1 MGADIPTFLSPLEKI
16 SGVVENLRI
25 EKGYQDLIFNKTD
38 SQVAGVAAIGAA
50 AIGQAASATVL
61 GNASAGAEVSMDF
74 FACTVN
80 GMSLRGAFH
89 KVEFVNGDH
98 IEFVIEREAD
108 LFIVHAARS
117 PAARMLWM
125 PQHQIRGIN
134 AQIACDIR
142 WSLMFPSLAVLMMI
156 TMQFFGREDFGKRP
170 LSDELMLYSMVFSV
184 TFVITVWI
192 RMRFRGFA
200 REATEVLR
208 AFGYENPEHV
218 DLGRLHKQAEKAV
231 AAATGVLPPLVEP
244 WSYRY

>member
-50 AIGQAASATVL
+50 AMGQAASASVL
-61 GNASAGAEVSMDF
+61 GNASGGAEVSMQF

-125 PQHQIRGIN
+125 SQHQIRGIN
-134 AQIACDIR
+134 AQKACDIR
-142 WSLMFPSLAVLMMI
+142 WCIMYPLLSIPFAILV
-156 TMQFFGREDFGKRP
+156 QFFSVGDLGMLP
-170 LSDELMLYSMVFSV
+170 LSVQLGICAGMFLIS
-184 TFVITVWI
+184 FVITVWI
-192 RMRFRGFA
+192 RSRFRGFA
-200 REATEVLR
+200 YQATEVLR
-208 AFGYENPEHV
+208 ALGYEHPEDV
-218 DLGRLHKQAEKAV
+218 DLNRVHKQAQKAL
-231 AAATGVLPPLVEP
+231 AAATGTLPPLVSA

>member
-1 MGADIPTFLSPLEKI
+1 MSQLKKI

-25 EKGYQDLIFNKTD
+25 EKGYQDLIFTKND
-38 SQVAGVAAIGAA
+38 GQLAGVAAVGAA
-50 AIGQAASATVL
+50 AMGQVASATVL
-61 GNASAGAEVSMDF
+61 SNASGGAEIGMDF

-80 GMSLRGAFH
+80 GAALRGAFH
-89 KVEFVNGDH
+89 KVEFGNGDL
-98 IEFVIEREAD
+98 IEFVVEPED
-108 LFIVHAARS
+108 DFFTVHAARS
-117 PAARMLWM
+117 PAARLLWM
-125 PQHQIRGIN
+125 KPHQVRGAS
-134 AQIACDIR
+134 AQNVCDIK

-231 AAATGVLPPLVEP
+231 AAATGGLPPLVEP
-244 WSYRY
+244 WSFRY

>member
-1 MGADIPTFLSPLEKI
+1 MEKI

-38 SQVAGVAAIGAA
+38 SQVAGVTAVGAA
-50 AIGQAASATVL
+50 ALGQAASATVL
-61 GNASAGAEVSMDF
+61 GIASAGAEVSMDF
-74 FACTVN
+74 FVCTVN

-89 KVEFVNGDH
+89 KVEFVNGDQ
-98 IEFVIEREAD
+98 IEFVIEPEGD
-108 LFIVHAARS
+108 FFIVHAARS

-125 PQHQIRGIN
+125 PQHQIRGIT
-134 AQIACDIR
+134 AQKACDLR
-142 WSLMFPSLAVLMMI
+142 WCIMYPLLSIPFWLVAQFFLAGDSDLPPFSVQLAVCAGNFLI
-156 TMQFFGREDFGKRP
+156 
-170 LSDELMLYSMVFSV
+170 

-192 RMRFRGFA
+192 RSRFRGFA
-200 REATEVLR
+200 YQATEVLR

-231 AAATGVLPPLVEP
+231 AAATGGLPPLVEP